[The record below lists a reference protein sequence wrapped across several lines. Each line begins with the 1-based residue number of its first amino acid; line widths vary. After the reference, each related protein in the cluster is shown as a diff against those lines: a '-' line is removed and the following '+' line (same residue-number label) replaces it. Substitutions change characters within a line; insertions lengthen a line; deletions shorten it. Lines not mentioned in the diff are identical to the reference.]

1 MIINADRLLEC
12 TVDLLIAA
20 GESPENARLVAD
32 NLCKADA
39 RGVTTHG
46 TYLLTPIFERVA
58 ENQLRL
64 PTEPKLVVDTAAV
77 AVIEGG
83 DGLGPVAGKFAADVA
98 IDRAKKFGIS
108 LVLIRDTN
116 NLGSLAY
123 YTELIAREG
132 MIALMSCNAAP
143 AMAPWGGA
151 EAFTGTNPI
160 AIAIYT
166 GTEVVF
172 SADMATSVVAR
183 GKIRQ
188 AAREGKS
195 IPMDWAMDE
204 EGNPTSDPNVALKGT
219 LLPMGGPKGSAL
231 ALAVDIMSGMLS
243 GAAHAPNVLSFH
255 TTSGKTGVGAAL
267 VAIDITKFMG
277 LQEFENSMAEY
288 VKSLKGMKKA
298 KQTTEIFLP
307 GEIEHNREINS
318 VTNGIKLDD
327 KAVGVLDALLEKIG
341 SSKRLTEVA

>member
-1 MIINADRLLEC
+1 MIISTDRLVEC
-12 TVDLLIAA
+12 TVELLEAA
-20 GESPENARLVAD
+20 GESPDNARLVAD

-58 ENQLRL
+58 EHQLSL
-64 PTEPKLVVDTAAV
+64 PTQLKLAVDTAAI
-77 AVIEGG
+77 AVVEGG
-83 DGLGPVAGKFAADVA
+83 DGLGPVAGKFAAEVA
-98 IDRAKKFGIS
+98 LERARQFGVS
-108 LVLIRDTN
+108 VVLIRDTN

-123 YTELIAREG
+123 YTEHIARQG

-166 GTEVVF
+166 GNEVIF

-195 IPMDWAMDE
+195 IPADWAMDE
-204 EGNPTSDPNVALKGT
+204 EGNPTTDPNVALAGT

-243 GAAHAPNVLSFH
+243 GAEYAPKVLSFH
-255 TTSGKTGVGAAL
+255 TPSGKTGVGAAL
-267 VAIDITKFMG
+267 VAIDIAKFMG
-277 LQEFENSMAEY
+277 LPEFEASMTRY
-288 VKSLKGMKKA
+288 VQSLKGMKKA
-298 KQTTEIFLP
+298 KQVTEIFLP
-307 GEIEHNREINS
+307 GEIEHNREVNS
-318 VTNGIKLDD
+318 LANGIKLDD
-327 KAVGVLDALLEKIG
+327 KAVGVLNALLEKTG
-341 SSKRLTEVA
+341 SNKRLEPMV

>member
-1 MIINADRLLEC
+1 VIISADKLLEC
-12 TVDLLIAA
+12 TIDLLIAA
-20 GESPENARLVAD
+20 GESPVNAKLVAD

-46 TYLLTPIFERVA
+46 TYLLTPIFERV
-58 ENQLRL
+58 EQNQLTL
-64 PTEPKLVVDTAAV
+64 PTRPKLAIDTAAV
-77 AVIEGG
+77 AVVQGG
-83 DGLGPVAGKFAADVA
+83 DGLGPVAGIFAANIAV
-98 IDRAKKFGIS
+98 DRAKQFGVS

-123 YTELIAREG
+123 YTEQIARQG
-132 MIALMSCNAAP
+132 MIAIMSCNAAP

-166 GTEVVF
+166 GKELVF

-188 AAREGKS
+188 AAREDKS
-195 IPMDWAMDE
+195 IPTDWAMDE
-204 EGNPTSDPNVALKGT
+204 DGNPTTDPKVALKGT

-243 GAAHAPNVLSFH
+243 GAEYAPNVLSFH
-255 TTSGKTGVGAAL
+255 TPSGKTGVGAAL
-267 VAIDITKFMG
+267 IALDITKFMS
-277 LQEFENSMAEY
+277 LQEFESSMAEY
-288 VKSLKGMKKA
+288 VMNLKGMKKA
-298 KQTTEIFLP
+298 KHTTEIFLP
-307 GEIEHNREINS
+307 GEIEHNREVNS

-327 KAVGVLDALLEKIG
+327 KAVGVLNALLEKIG
-341 SSKRLTEVA
+341 STKRLNAVA